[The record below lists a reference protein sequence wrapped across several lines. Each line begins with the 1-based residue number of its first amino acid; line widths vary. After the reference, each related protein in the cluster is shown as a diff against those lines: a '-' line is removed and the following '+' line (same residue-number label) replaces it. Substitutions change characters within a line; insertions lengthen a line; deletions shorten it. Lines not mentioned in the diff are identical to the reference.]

1 LTVGWVLVVA
11 AVMAGFLAAYL
22 SAALLKPEWF
32 S

>member
-1 LTVGWVLVVA
+1 MEWDIVA
-11 AVMAGFLAAYL
+11 ASLMAVFLAAYL